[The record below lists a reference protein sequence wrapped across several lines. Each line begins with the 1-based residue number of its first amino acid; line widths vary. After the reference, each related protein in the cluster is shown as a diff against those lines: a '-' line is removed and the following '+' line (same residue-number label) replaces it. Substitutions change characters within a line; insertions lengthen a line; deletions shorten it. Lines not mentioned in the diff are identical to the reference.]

1 MTAGED
7 GGDCKG
13 GRRRS
18 AAAMSLTAFFFL
30 MLNGLTLAALLFV
43 MASGLTLT
51 FGLMRVVNL
60 AHGAFYMLGGYVG
73 VAVYQET
80 ASLMLGLLAGA
91 GAGLAIGLFIE
102 RVLLKRVRGIEL
114 SEALLTIAIAMIV
127 SDALL
132 AVFGGHPKSLLP
144 PPELRGRVDLLVVQ
158 YPFFRMLILGGAIAL
173 GIATWLMLTRTRLGA
188 AIRAGVDDRET
199 AESQGVNVGR
209 LFAIVF
215 GFASLLAGLAG
226 VVGASYLSLAQDTGL
241 RVLMLSLVVVIIGGL
256 GSIPGAALGAL
267 ITGLITSFANAFFPQ
282 FALFFL
288 FAPLALVL
296 ALRPQGLLGRET

>member
-1 MTAGED
+1 
-7 GGDCKG
+7 
-13 GRRRS
+13 
-18 AAAMSLTAFFFL
+18 MSLTAFL
-30 MLNGLTLAALLFV
+30 TLVLNGLTLAALLFI

-73 VAVYQET
+73 VATFQST
-80 ASLMLGLLAGA
+80 GSLSAGLLAGG
-91 GAGLAIGLFIE
+91 GAGLVAGLFIE
-102 RVLLKRVRGIEL
+102 RILLKRVRGIEL
-114 SEALLTIAIAMIV
+114 SEALLTIAIGMII

-132 AVFGGHPKSLLP
+132 GVFGGHPKSLLP
-144 PPELRGRVDLLVVQ
+144 PPELRGRVDLVVVK
-158 YPFFRMLILGGAIAL
+158 YPFFRILILTGAIAL
-173 GIATWLMLTRTRLGA
+173 GVGIWLALTKTRLGA

-199 AESQGVNVGR
+199 AESQGVNVGL
-209 LFAIVF
+209 LFAFVF

-226 VVGASYLSLAQDTGL
+226 VVGASYLSLAQDTGM

-256 GSIPGAALGAL
+256 GSIPGAVLGAL

-288 FAPLALVL
+288 FAPLALIL
-296 ALRPQGLLGRET
+296 ALRPQGLLGREH